1 MDNTQHI
8 ESLCTKISQNSDQQA
23 FKELYLVFFDKLYK
37 FAFSIL
43 HSSEFAEEAVNDVFL
58 NIWQKRKTLKNIN
71 SLTNYLYISTKN
83 TSFNYLSKFRKER
96 NTSLDDVLVRFEI
109 DELTPETVFFTAE
122 VRHEIEQAINQLPPK
137 TKLVFQMAKVEGL
150 KYKEI
155 AEILNI
161 SVNTIDNHVATAI
174 KKLSHTLKSF
184 SPDEINLILFQLFT
198 SGCDKSKN
206 KFDQATSRFS
216 NSACL

>member
-1 MDNTQHI
+1 MDNSQHI
-8 ESLCTKISQNSDQQA
+8 ESLSKKISQNSDQQA
-23 FKELYLVFFDKLYK
+23 FKELYLVYFDRLYK

-58 NIWQKRKTLKNIN
+58 NIWQKRHQLKTIDNLK
-71 SLTNYLYISTKN
+71 NYLYISTKN

-96 NTSLDDVLVRFEI
+96 NTSLDEVLVRFEI
-109 DELTPETVFFTAE
+109 DELTPETVFFTTE
-122 VRHEIEQAINQLPPK
+122 IRNEIEQAINQLPPK

-161 SVNTIDNHVATAI
+161 SVNTIDNHIATAL
-174 KKLSHTLKSF
+174 KKLGVLLKNF
-184 SPDEINLILFQLFT
+184 SSEDANLILFQLFIT
-198 SGCDKSKN
+198 CPVK
-206 KFDQATSRFS
+206 
-216 NSACL
+216 

>member
-1 MDNTQHI
+1 LDNSQHI
-8 ESLCTKISQNSDQQA
+8 ELLSKKISQNSDQQA
-23 FKELYLVFFDKLYK
+23 FKELYLLYFDRLYK

-58 NIWQKRKTLKNIN
+58 NIWQKRSRLKTID

-96 NTSLDDVLVRFEI
+96 NTTLDEVLVRFEV
-109 DELTPETVFFTAE
+109 DELTPETAFFTSE
-122 VRHEIEQAINQLPPK
+122 VRTEIEQAINQLPPK

-155 AEILNI
+155 AEVLNI
-161 SVNTIDNHVATAI
+161 SVNTIDNHIATAI
-174 KKLSHTLKSF
+174 KKLSVVLKNL
-184 SPDEINLILFQLFT
+184 SPEDTNLILFQLLI
-198 SGCDKSKN
+198 KIYKN
-206 KFDQATSRFS
+206 TATI
-216 NSACL
+216 NPV

>member
-1 MDNTQHI
+1 MHNSQNI
-8 ESLCTKISQNSDQQA
+8 ELLCKKISQNSDQQA
-23 FKELYLVFFDKLYK
+23 FKELYLAYFDRLYK

-43 HSSEFAEEAVNDVFL
+43 HSAEFAEEAVNDVFL
-58 NIWQKRKTLKNIN
+58 NIWQKRNSLKNIA
-71 SLTNYLYISTKN
+71 SLTNYLFISTKN

-109 DELTPETVFFTAE
+109 DELTPETILFSAE
-122 VRHEIEQAINQLPPK
+122 IRSEIEQAINQLPPK

-161 SVNTIDNHVATAI
+161 SVNTIDNHIATAV
-174 KKLSHTLKSF
+174 KKLHRTLKNF
-184 SPDEINLILFQLFT
+184 TTEDINLILLHLFT
-198 SGCDKSKN
+198 QLNKNISKN
-206 KFDQATSRFS
+206 LPIR
-216 NSACL
+216 

>member
-1 MDNTQHI
+1 MDNSQHI
-8 ESLCTKISQNSDQQA
+8 ELLSKKISQNSDQQA
-23 FKELYLVFFDKLYK
+23 FKELYLLYFDRLYK

-58 NIWQKRKTLKNIN
+58 NIWQKRSRLKTID

-96 NTSLDDVLVRFEI
+96 NTTLDEVLVRFEV
-109 DELTPETVFFTAE
+109 DELTPETAFFTSE
-122 VRHEIEQAINQLPPK
+122 VRTEIEQAINQLPPK

-155 AEILNI
+155 AEVLNI
-161 SVNTIDNHVATAI
+161 SVNTIDNHIATAI
-174 KKLSHTLKSF
+174 KKLSVVLKNL
-184 SPDEINLILFQLFT
+184 SPEDTNLILFQLLI
-198 SGCDKSKN
+198 KIYKN
-206 KFDQATSRFS
+206 TATI
-216 NSACL
+216 NPV

>member
-1 MDNTQHI
+1 MDNSQHI
-8 ESLCTKISQNSDQQA
+8 ELLSKKISQHSDQQA
-23 FKELYLVFFDKLYK
+23 FKELYLVYFDRLYK
-37 FAFSIL
+37 FSFSIL

-58 NIWQKRKTLKNIN
+58 NIWQKRSSLKNIEN
-71 SLTNYLYISTKN
+71 LRNYLFTSTKN

-96 NTSLDDVLVRFEI
+96 NTTLDDVLVRFEI
-109 DELTPETVFFTAE
+109 DELTPETAFFTNE

-161 SVNTIDNHVATAI
+161 SVNTIDNHIATAI
-174 KKLSHTLKSF
+174 KKLSFTLK
-184 SPDEINLILFQLFT
+184 NLTSEDTNLFLFQLFT
-198 SGCDKSKN
+198 
-206 KFDQATSRFS
+206 RFNIN
-216 NSACL
+216 NSIITQI

>member
-1 MDNTQHI
+1 MDKSQHI
-8 ESLCTKISQNSDQQA
+8 DLLSKKISQNSDQQA
-23 FKELYLVFFDKLYK
+23 FKELYLVYFDRLYK

-58 NIWQKRKTLKNIN
+58 NIWQKRNKLKSIDN
-71 SLTNYLYISTKN
+71 LTNYLYISTKN

-96 NTSLDDVLVRFEI
+96 DTTLDEVLVRFEI
-109 DELTPETVFFTAE
+109 DEITPETAFFTSE
-122 VRHEIEQAINQLPPK
+122 VRTEIEQAINQLPPK

-161 SVNTIDNHVATAI
+161 SVNTIDNHIATAI
-174 KKLSHTLKSF
+174 KKLSIVLKDY
-184 SPDEINLILFQLFT
+184 SPEDSNLILFQLFT
-198 SGCDKSKN
+198 KIDIN
-206 KFDQATSRFS
+206 KFKIF
-216 NSACL
+216 

>member
-1 MDNTQHI
+1 MDNSQHI
-8 ESLCTKISQNSDQQA
+8 ELLSKKISQHSDQQA
-23 FKELYLVFFDKLYK
+23 FKELYLVFFDRLYK

-58 NIWQKRKTLKNIN
+58 NIWQKRSSLKNIEN
-71 SLTNYLYISTKN
+71 LRNYLFTSTKN

-96 NTSLDDVLVRFEI
+96 NTTLDDVLVRFEI
-109 DELTPETVFFTAE
+109 DELTPETAFFTNE

-161 SVNTIDNHVATAI
+161 SVNTIDNHIATAI
-174 KKLSHTLKSF
+174 KKLSFTLK
-184 SPDEINLILFQLFT
+184 NLTSEDTNLFLFQLFT
-198 SGCDKSKN
+198 
-206 KFDQATSRFS
+206 RFNIN
-216 NSACL
+216 NSIITQI

>member
-1 MDNTQHI
+1 LENSEHI
-8 ESLCTKISQNSDQQA
+8 DSLCKKICQNSDQQA
-23 FKELYLVFFDKLYK
+23 FKELYLVYFDKLYK

-43 HSSEFAEEAVNDVFL
+43 HSTEFAEEAVNDVFL
-58 NIWQKRKTLKNIN
+58 NIWQKRKNLKTIN
-71 SLTNYLYISTKN
+71 NLTNYLYTSTKN

-96 NTSLDDVLVRFEI
+96 NTSLDDVLVRFEVE
-109 DELTPETVFFTAE
+109 ELTPETAFFTAE
-122 VRHEIEQAINQLPPK
+122 VRSEIEQAINQLPPK

-174 KKLSHTLKSF
+174 KKLGHTLKNVSAE
-184 SPDEINLILFQLFT
+184 EISLILFQVF
-198 SGCDKSKN
+198 
-206 KFDQATSRFS
+206 SRRIKIYQEKEFL
-216 NSACL
+216 N